1 MDVAA
6 SDILSQD
13 GSHTN
18 VSEATSTVVRV
29 VRLLQCVADVGGEIS
44 LKEFATRLS
53 LPPSTVHRLLRLLMS
68 QGLIEQRASTQHYR
82 AGREFFRMATL
93 VTRQID
99 IEGIARPILD
109 DMRDKCQETCYL
121 TLYLPASRSFVGAV
135 VARSPHPLGYHF
147 EPYMKGKVAWGAV
160 GRSIL
165 AHLPEEDVRLAV
177 EEAGPSPA
185 GDPPPALKQIDVE
198 LQKIRENGYAIAEG
212 QVFPEAIGFARVVFD
227 GDGNV
232 LGSLGIT
239 MPMIRY
245 KSSMQKKLVSLV
257 VGKANELSGAL
268 GYRAPQE
275 AVAGATESPKSRQG
289 RRSV

>member
-1 MDVAA
+1 
-6 SDILSQD
+6 
-13 GSHTN
+13 

-165 AHLPEEDVRLAV
+165 AYLPEEDVRRAV

-185 GDPPPALKQIDVE
+185 GDSPPSLKQITSE
-198 LQKIRENGYAIAEG
+198 LQEVRENGYAIAEG

-232 LGSLGIT
+232 MGSLGIT

-245 KSSMQKKLVSLV
+245 RSSMQKKLLSLV
-257 VGKANELSGAL
+257 VGKADELSAAL
-268 GYRAPQE
+268 GYRGPSQSAP
-275 AVAGATESPKSRQG
+275 ALLKSNSRQG
-289 RRSV
+289 RRSA

>member
-1 MDVAA
+1 M
-6 SDILSQD
+6 
-13 GSHTN
+13 
-18 VSEATSTVVRV
+18 SEATSTVVRV

-99 IEGIARPILD
+99 VEGIAQPVLD

-165 AHLPEEDVRLAV
+165 AYLSEDAVRLAI
-177 EEAGPSPA
+177 EEAGSSPA
-185 GDPPPALKQIDVE
+185 GDPPPTLKQINAE
-198 LQKIRENGYAIAEG
+198 LQEIRDNGYAIAEG

-268 GYRAPQE
+268 GHRERLE
-275 AVAGATESPKSRQG
+275 ATSAAEVSKTEAEAAQCLIIRFAYQKLAGS
-289 RRSV
+289 

>member
-1 MDVAA
+1 M
-6 SDILSQD
+6 
-13 GSHTN
+13 
-18 VSEATSTVVRV
+18 SEATSTVVRV

-99 IEGIARPILD
+99 IEKIAQPVLD

-165 AHLPEEDVRLAV
+165 AYLPEEEVRLAV
-177 EEAGPSPA
+177 EGAGSSPA
-185 GDPPPALKQIDVE
+185 GDPPPTLKQIKSDLQDV
-198 LQKIRENGYAIAEG
+198 RDNGYAIAEG

-232 LGSLGIT
+232 MGSLGIT

-245 KSSMQKKLVSLV
+245 RSSMQKKLVSLV
-257 VGKANELSGAL
+257 VGKADELSSAL
-268 GYRAPQE
+268 GYREPSQGA
-275 AVAGATESPKSRQG
+275 ATRAGATESVGSNPRPR
-289 RRSV
+289 RRSA

>member
-1 MDVAA
+1 
-6 SDILSQD
+6 
-13 GSHTN
+13 

-29 VRLLQCVADVGGEIS
+29 VRVLQCIADVGGEIS
-44 LKEFATRLS
+44 LKEFAARLS

-68 QGLIEQRASTQHYR
+68 QGLIEQRASTQQYR
-82 AGREFFRMATL
+82 AGREFFRMSKL

-99 IEGIARPILD
+99 VEGIAQPVLD
-109 DMRDKCQETCYL
+109 DMRDQCQETCYL
-121 TLYLPASRSFVGAV
+121 TLYLPASRTFVGAV

-160 GRSIL
+160 GRCIL
-165 AHLPEEDVRLAV
+165 AHLSEEDVRQAV
-177 EEAGPSPA
+177 AEAGASPA
-185 GDPPPALKQIDVE
+185 GDPQPSLKQIKQE
-198 LQKIRENGYAIAEG
+198 LDDIRERGYAIAEG

-245 KSSMQKKLVSLV
+245 RPSMQKQLVSLV
-257 VGKANELSGAL
+257 IAKANDVSAAL
-268 GYRAPQE
+268 GYRERGQPEQVKVTVPAP
-275 AVAGATESPKSRQG
+275 ARPRANVR
-289 RRSV
+289 RRSA

>member
-1 MDVAA
+1 M
-6 SDILSQD
+6 
-13 GSHTN
+13 
-18 VSEATSTVVRV
+18 SEATSTVVRV

-44 LKEFATRLS
+44 LKEFASRLS

-82 AGREFFRMATL
+82 AGREFFRIAML

-109 DMRDKCQETCYL
+109 DMRNKCQETCYL

-147 EPYMKGKVAWGAV
+147 EPYMKGKIIWGAV

-165 AHLPEEDVRLAV
+165 AHLSDEEVRLAI
-177 EEAGPSPA
+177 EEAGSSPA
-185 GDPPPALKQIDVE
+185 GDPAPTLRQIKAD
-198 LQKIRENGYAIAEG
+198 LQEIRDNGYAIAEG
-212 QVFPEAIGFARVVFD
+212 QVFPEAIGFARVVLD

-245 KSSMQKKLVSLV
+245 RSSMQKKLVSLV
-257 VGKANELSGAL
+257 VGKAKELSGAL
-268 GYRAPQE
+268 GYSEPLQTMATG
-275 AVAGATESPKSRQG
+275 VANSLGINPRQG
-289 RRSV
+289 RRSA

>member
-1 MDVAA
+1 
-6 SDILSQD
+6 
-13 GSHTN
+13 

-165 AHLPEEDVRLAV
+165 AYLSDEDVRLAV
-177 EEAGPSPA
+177 EEAGSSPA
-185 GDPPPALKQIDVE
+185 GGAPPTLKQISSE
-198 LQKIRENGYAIAEG
+198 LQEIRTNGYAIAEG

-257 VGKANELSGAL
+257 VGKADELSAAL
-268 GYRAPQE
+268 GYRAPRE
-275 AVAGATESPKSRQG
+275 GVANVAETSRPKQR